1 MQSRADFSLRS
12 ASAELHGASLKPRAG
27 SSPPYVVTILICM
40 ATVLRAADQDPDREI
55 KRLVDVFSI
64 LESNAA
70 DPISSEAIMYQGAI
84 PGMLRTL
91 DPHSIF
97 FDPGQFQ
104 QLQQM
109 QRSEQKGF
117 GMIVSV
123 LPGRVIVLQTM
134 EGTPSAKAGLSGG
147 DEILAINNIALSRLE
162 PEELIQ
168 FMGQAR
174 QHEVSLDV
182 RRPGNARL
190 LRFGLTPALV
200 DTPTVDRAF
209 LPSPGIGFLR
219 LTAFEGPTGKLV
231 KQTIE
236 KLGSPA
242 LKGLVIDLRG
252 NPGGDVQAAVDM
264 ASLFLEPDQLIFTVK
279 GRTADGESVRVKK
292 LNRPYTFPL
301 AVLVD
306 SKSASASEIFS
317 GAMQDHDRASIVGE
331 PTYGK
336 GLVQKV
342 YPLSAGSG
350 LALTTAFYYTPS
362 GRSIQKPLQG
372 VELSAASTMAQGP
385 FKTDKGRLVRGGGG
399 IQPDEIVLPETQS
412 RLRSVLDATGSFTSF
427 ATEYLRTHDIAENF
441 EVPGAMLDELK
452 VFLSERQIQPS
463 LSDWLKDREWIQ
475 SRLKQDML
483 NLKFGVAV
491 GDQIELKRDPV
502 VNAALKHIK

>member
-1 MQSRADFSLRS
+1 MTLR
-12 ASAELHGASLKPRAG
+12 LASLTNDRATPPRAEPRPQG
-27 SSPPYVVTILICM
+27 AVSCVLIALCLL
-40 ATVLRAADQDPDREI
+40 AAPARAADADPEKEI

-64 LESNAA
+64 LESEAA
-70 DPISSEAIMYQGAI
+70 DPISSESVLYQGAI

-190 LRFGLTPALV
+190 LRFALTPALV

-209 LPSPGIGFLR
+209 LLGPGVGFLR

-231 KQTIE
+231 KETIE
-236 KLGSPA
+236 KLGGTG

-252 NPGGDVQAAVDM
+252 NPGGDVKSAVDM

-279 GRTADGESVRVKK
+279 GRSAGGEEVRVKK
-292 LNRPYTFPL
+292 LNRPYTFPVS
-301 AVLVD
+301 VLVD
-306 SKSASASEIFS
+306 AKSASASEIFS
-317 GAMQDHDRASIVGE
+317 GAMQDHDRAAILGE
-331 PTYGK
+331 STYGK
-336 GLVQKV
+336 GLVQRV
-342 YPLSAGSG
+342 YPLSSGSG

-362 GRSIQKPLQG
+362 GRSIQKRLEG
-372 VELSAASTMAQGP
+372 VELSAATTMAEGP
-385 FKTDKGRLVRGGGG
+385 FKTDKGRLVLGGGG
-399 IQPDEIVLPETQS
+399 IRPDEIVLPENPS
-412 RLRSVLDATGSFTSF
+412 RLRAVLDATSSFTSF
-427 ATEYLRTHDIAENF
+427 ATEVLHTPDIPENF
-441 EVPGAMLDELK
+441 EVPGTMLDQFK
-452 VFLSERQIQPS
+452 VFLSEHNIQPS

-475 SRLKQDML
+475 SRLKQDLL

-491 GDQIELKRDPV
+491 GDQVEFKRDPV
-502 VNAALKHIK
+502 VNAAVKHLK